1 MPRVTLA
8 LLVTMTVFAPGALP
22 GQSPPPASLTRQ
34 VFAAES
40 AFAAS
45 MADRDTAAFARFVS
59 PEAVFFGRTVLRGK
73 AAVVDGWRRF
83 FEGPAAPFSWK
94 PEVVEVLESGTLAL
108 SSGPVLGPDGKQIGT
123 FNSIWRR
130 EGDGGW
136 RVIFDKGC
144 P

>member
-8 LLVTMTVFAPGALP
+8 LLATMTVLAPGALP
-22 GQSPPPASLTRQ
+22 GQSPPLASLTRQ

-40 AFAAS
+40 TFAAS

-73 AAVVDGWRRF
+73 VAVVDGWRRF
-83 FEGPAAPFSWK
+83 FEGPTAPFSWK

-123 FNSIWRR
+123 FSSIWRR